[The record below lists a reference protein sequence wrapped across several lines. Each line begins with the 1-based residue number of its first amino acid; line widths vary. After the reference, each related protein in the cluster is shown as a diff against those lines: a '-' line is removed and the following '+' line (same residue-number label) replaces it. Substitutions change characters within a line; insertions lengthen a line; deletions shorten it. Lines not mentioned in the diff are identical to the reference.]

1 MLPPSPPPGSALL
14 FPAARGRRR
23 VIPFSD
29 GATLGVGERRRPL
42 TADPTHAEKVA
53 RDDAHLRSLGIKP
66 ELRRTLGFLSN
77 FAVAFSYISVSTG
90 TFTNQAVAFGVGGP
104 AIFWAW
110 PLVILGQTFV
120 ALNFAELSSHFPVA
134 GSIYQWSKRLSNKTL
149 GWFTGWI
156 YFWAGVVTVT
166 AVAATVPLVLST
178 IQGWD
183 LASPSPI
190 GFLNMWQFVGL
201 AALLTTTL
209 INIEGVRLLA
219 LLNNI
224 GVAAEIL
231 GMVVFALVLLIFAN
245 HQSPAILFDT
255 SYTKDLAGGNYF
267 AVFLVGMFMALFVV
281 YGFDTAGT
289 FGEETVDAS
298 RQAPRGV
305 LSAIWLS
312 GIVGAVFL
320 LAVTLSFRDIH
331 KVIETGQAAGFPIAD
346 TIKENLT
353 FNLGFGTL
361 GDLYLFMILVAVY
374 VCTLAIQG
382 ATTRLMFS
390 MGRDRRLPFGAAWG
404 SVNPTFRTP
413 ANAAIAV
420 GVLGALPLILMG
432 ATASIYLAIAATGMI
447 YLSYILC
454 NLGVLIARTKGWPH
468 RGAWFSLGSW
478 GTIINILALVW
489 GTAMVIN
496 IGIWTSP
503 IFGDFGNELRNLWSN
518 PFINTFL
525 AFGTNADGKPNI
537 LTGLPAWPVFE
548 TLVGLVVIVGLIY
561 YLVAQRGREDRV
573 EPDVATGE
581 AVIA

>member
-1 MLPPSPPPGSALL
+1 
-14 FPAARGRRR
+14 
-23 VIPFSD
+23 
-29 GATLGVGERRRPL
+29 L
-42 TADPTHAEKVA
+42 TADPMQADQVA
-53 RDDAHLRSLGIKP
+53 ADDAHLRSLGIKP

-104 AIFWAW
+104 PIFWAW

-134 GSIYQWSKRLSNKTL
+134 GSIYQWSKRLSHKTL

-156 YFWAGVVTVT
+156 YFWAGVITVS

-183 LASPSPI
+183 LNSPSPL
-190 GFLNMWQFVGL
+190 GFLDMWQFVGL
-201 AALLTTTL
+201 SALLTTTL
-209 INIEGVRLLA
+209 INIIGVRVLA
-219 LLNNI
+219 IVNNI

-231 GMVVFALVLLIFAN
+231 GMVVFALILLFFAN

-255 SYTKDLAGGNYF
+255 SHTAGLANGNYF

-312 GIVGAVFL
+312 GLVGAIFL
-320 LAVTLSFRDIH
+320 LAVTLSFKDIDASV
-331 KVIETGQAAGFPIAD
+331 KLGQSFGFPIAD
-346 TIKENLT
+346 TIKSNLT
-353 FNLGFGTL
+353 FSLGFGTV
-361 GDLYLFMILVAVY
+361 GDLYLVVILIAVY

-382 ATTRLMFS
+382 ATVRLMFS
-390 MGRDRRLPFGAAWG
+390 MGRDRRLPFGGAWG
-404 SVNPTFRTP
+404 SVNRTFRTP
-413 ANAAIAV
+413 ANAAVAV
-420 GVLGALPLILMG
+420 GILGALPLAVMSG
-432 ATASIYLAIAATGMI
+432 NGSIYLAIAATGMI

-454 NLGVLIARTKGWPH
+454 NLGVLIARSRGWPH

-478 GTIINILALVW
+478 GTILNILALIW
-489 GTAMVIN
+489 GSVMVIN

-503 IFGDFGNELRNLWSN
+503 IFGAFGNDLRNTWSN
-518 PFINTFL
+518 PFINTFV
-525 AFGTNADGKPNI
+525 AVGKGADGKPNI

-548 TLVGLVVIVGLIY
+548 TLVIAVLLAGLVY
-561 YLVAQRGREDRV
+561 YLVAQRGREDYV

>member
-1 MLPPSPPPGSALL
+1 M
-14 FPAARGRRR
+14 
-23 VIPFSD
+23 
-29 GATLGVGERRRPL
+29 
-42 TADPTHAEKVA
+42 TADSNRADQVA

-178 IQGWD
+178 IMNFN
-183 LASPSPI
+183 LSSPSPL
-190 GFLNMWQFVGL
+190 GFLDMWQFVGL

-224 GVAAEIL
+224 GVAAEII
-231 GMVVFALVLLIFAN
+231 GMVVFALILLFFAN

-255 SYTKDLAGGNYF
+255 SYTANLAPGAGYLPI
-267 AVFLVGMFMALFVV
+267 FLVGMFMALFVV

-289 FGEETVDAS
+289 FGEETVDAG

-312 GIVGAVFL
+312 GLVGGIFL
-320 LAVTLSFRDIH
+320 LAVTLSFRDVG
-331 KVIETGQAAGFPIAD
+331 KAVATGQAFGFPIAD
-346 TIKENLT
+346 TIKQNLT
-353 FNLGFGTL
+353 FSFGFTDMGQ
-361 GDLYLFMILVAVY
+361 LYLFMILVAVY

-382 ATTRLMFS
+382 ATVRLMFS
-390 MGRDRRLPFGAAWG
+390 MGRDRRLPFGGAWG
-404 SVNPTFRTP
+404 SVNKTFRTP

-420 GVLGALPLILMG
+420 GILGALPLIVMG
-432 ATASIYLAIAATGMI
+432 AGASIYLAIAATGMI
-447 YLSYILC
+447 YLSYFLC
-454 NLGVLIARTKGWPH
+454 NLGVLVARTRGWPH
-468 RGAWFSLGSW
+468 KGAWFSLGSW
-478 GTIINILALVW
+478 GTILNILALIW
-489 GTAMVIN
+489 GGLMVIN
-496 IGIWTSP
+496 IGIWTSS
-503 IFGDFGNELRNLWSN
+503 IFGVFGNDLRNTWSN

-525 AFGTNADGKPNI
+525 AFGKNPDGTANVLK
-537 LTGLPAWPVFE
+537 GLPSWPVFE
-548 TLVGLVVIVGLIY
+548 TLVGLVVIIGLIY
-561 YLVAQRGREDRV
+561 YLAVQRGREDRV
-573 EPDVATGE
+573 EADLATGE

>member
-1 MLPPSPPPGSALL
+1 MAGS
-14 FPAARGRRR
+14 
-23 VIPFSD
+23 
-29 GATLGVGERRRPL
+29 
-42 TADPTHAEKVA
+42 THAEQVE

-66 ELRRTLGFLSN
+66 ELRRSLGLLSN

-104 AIFWAW
+104 PIFWAW

-120 ALNFAELSSHFPVA
+120 ALNFAELASHFPVA

-178 IQGWD
+178 IMGFD
-183 LASPSPI
+183 LASPSAVPA
-190 GFLNMWQFVGL
+190 LDMWQFVGL
-201 AALLTTTL
+201 LALVTTTL
-209 INIEGVRLLA
+209 INVVGVRLLA
-219 LLNNI
+219 IINNI

-231 GMVVFALVLLIFAN
+231 GMAVFALLLLFFAN

-255 SYTKDLAGGNYF
+255 SYTSGLANGNYF

-312 GIVGAVFL
+312 GAVGAIFL
-320 LAVTLSFRDIH
+320 LAVTLSFKDIGAAI
-331 KVIETGQAAGFPIAD
+331 KTGQEFGFPIAN

-353 FNLGFGTL
+353 AGLLGSFTM
-361 GDLYLFMILVAVY
+361 GDLYLVVILIAVY

-382 ATTRLMFS
+382 ATVRLMFS
-390 MGRDRRLPFGAAWG
+390 MGRDRRLPFGGIWG
-404 SVNPTFRTP
+404 HVNSTFRTP
-413 ANAAIAV
+413 ANAALAV
-420 GVLGALPLILMG
+420 GVLGAIPLIVTG
-432 ATASIYLAIAATGMI
+432 ATGSIYLAIAATGMI
-447 YLSYILC
+447 YISYFLC
-454 NLGVLIARTKGWPH
+454 NIGVLQARRRGWPH
-468 RGAWFSLGSW
+468 KGAWFSLGSW
-478 GTIINILALVW
+478 GTILNILALVW
-489 GTAMVIN
+489 GGLMVIN
-496 IGIWTSP
+496 IGLWTNP
-503 IFGDFGNELRNLWSN
+503 LFGDFGNDLRNTWSN

-525 AFGTNADGKPNI
+525 SLGKTADGKPNV
-537 LTGLPAWPVFE
+537 LTGLPEIPIFE
-548 TLVGLVVIVGLIY
+548 TLVAVVVIAGAIY
-561 YLVAQRGREDRV
+561 YVATRQTAREDV
-573 EPDVATGE
+573 VGVDPATGE
-581 AVIA
+581 ALIG

>member
-1 MLPPSPPPGSALL
+1 
-14 FPAARGRRR
+14 
-23 VIPFSD
+23 
-29 GATLGVGERRRPL
+29 L
-42 TADPTHAEKVA
+42 TADPMQADQVA

-166 AVAATVPLVLST
+166 AVAATVPLVLSS
-178 IQGWD
+178 IMGFE
-183 LASPSPI
+183 LASDSPL
-190 GFLNMWQFVGL
+190 GFLDMWQFVGL
-201 AALLTTTL
+201 AALLITTL

-231 GMVVFALVLLIFAN
+231 GMVVFALILLFFAN

-255 SYTKDLAGGNYF
+255 SYTNDLAGNGYLP
-267 AVFLVGMFMALFVV
+267 VFLVGMFMALFVV

-289 FGEETVDAS
+289 FGEETVDAG

-312 GIVGAVFL
+312 GIVGAIFL
-320 LAVTLSFRDIH
+320 LAVTLSFRDVGAAV
-331 KVIETGQAAGFPIAD
+331 KLGQEFGFPIAE
-346 TIKENLT
+346 TIKQNLT
-353 FNLGFGTL
+353 FSLGFTNL
-361 GDLYLFMILVAVY
+361 GDLYLVMILVAVF

-390 MGRDRRLPFGAAWG
+390 MGRDRRLPFGGAWG
-404 SVNPTFRTP
+404 RVNPTFRTP

-420 GVLGALPLILMG
+420 GVLGAIPLILMG

-454 NLGVLIARTKGWPH
+454 NLGVFMTRRKGWPH

-478 GTIINILALVW
+478 GTTINVLALVW

-503 IFGDFGNELRNLWSN
+503 IFGVFGNDLRNTWSN

-525 AFGTNADGKPNI
+525 AFGKKADGSANI
-537 LTGLPAWPVFE
+537 LEGLPAWPVFE
-548 TLVGLVVIVGLIY
+548 TLVLTVVIIGAIY
-561 YLVAQRGREDRV
+561 YFAVQRTREDRV
-573 EPDVATGE
+573 EPDLATGE